1 MSEQPKA
8 NSAGKSATLRLTISN
23 QRGGVG
29 KTATAVTLARCL
41 ANRDMKVLL
50 IDADPQGSIAAILGL
65 KPSAFLYD
73 FLITRLAFRECLTA
87 AHPKIDVICGN
98 RYTTEAE
105 TVVMGLPFREFMFDH
120 VLAEYVAEYDAIL
133 IDVAPSISLFQTCA
147 MVFTKQVLVPVDM
160 DILSVQGATAS
171 IQAGEMLNRMLNR
184 GLDIQVAG
192 LLPVKLDRRLAI
204 TEVVLNTLAA
214 ISEHRKVPI
223 FQGIRTDQSV
233 VKAARH
239 RQFLEDYDAKS
250 KALEDYEQLTGIL
263 LQQLAPV
270 AGA

>member
-1 MSEQPKA
+1 MPELPEPTS
-8 NSAGKSATLRLTISN
+8 SLSSDTLRLTISN

-41 ANRDMKVLL
+41 AERGKRVLL

-65 KPSAFLYD
+65 KPTAFLYEL
-73 FLITRLAFRECLTA
+73 LIKRLAFRECLTP
-87 AHPKIDVICGN
+87 AHAQIDVICGN

-105 TVVMGLPFREFMFDH
+105 AVVMGLPFREFMFDH
-120 VLAEYVAEYDAIL
+120 VLAEHIAGYDVIL
-133 IDVAPSISLFQTCA
+133 IDVAPSISLFQTCS
-147 MVFTKQVLVPVDM
+147 MVFTRQVLVPVDM

-184 GLDIQVAG
+184 GLDIRVAG

-204 TEVVLNTLAA
+204 TDVVLNTLNA
-214 ISEHRKVPI
+214 ISDNRKVPV
-223 FQGIRTDQSV
+223 FPGIRTDQSM

-239 RQFLEDYDAKS
+239 RQFLADYDPKA
-250 KALEDYEQLTGIL
+250 KALEDYEQLTGLIMDRF
-263 LQQLAPV
+263 
-270 AGA
+270 GNSTGG